1 MRLKELIR
9 RRVKFRGVRGTVTAV
24 FTEGIFDILE
34 KLFIIYTEKYPE
46 EEFKKKVD
54 ENFNLVKDLIEN
66 HRNELVQAMA
76 IFSKLKRY
84 IVWDRSTIV
93 ETVVEALER
102 KGWKLRDKDKQWIY
116 KQVVGLEKLL
126 L

>member
-1 MRLKELIR
+1 MALKELIR
-9 RRVKFRGVRGTVTAV
+9 RRVKFKGVRGTVTAV
-24 FTEGIFDILE
+24 FTESLFEILE
-34 KLFIIYTEKYPE
+34 KLFIIYTRKYPE

-76 IFSKLKRY
+76 IFSKLRRY
-84 IVWDRSTIV
+84 IVWDRDVIV
-93 ETVVEALER
+93 ETVVEALEHE
-102 KGWKLRDKDKQWIY
+102 GWKLREKDKKWIY
-116 KQVVGLEKLL
+116 VQVVGLEKLL